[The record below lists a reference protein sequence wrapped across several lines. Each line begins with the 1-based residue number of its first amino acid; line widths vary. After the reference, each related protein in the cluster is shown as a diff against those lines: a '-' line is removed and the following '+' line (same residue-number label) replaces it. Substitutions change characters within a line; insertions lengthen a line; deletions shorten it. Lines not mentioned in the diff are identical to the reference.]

1 MSIKIINHKVNFFAL
16 VDPLLG
22 RITGLFIPIANGKRE
37 SNVVLSSVF
46 SEQEIRVNI
55 EQGLDYSDQ
64 SILFSLIALAG
75 IDGKIINEN
84 SKGPRSTYLWS
95 NLNAMY
101 NAASENAILLSTT
114 QAKIISVLGWNKS
127 GHEYDRLKEGL
138 DRLSKVDLHLI
149 SEGYEWK
156 SSMLSYLISKNDI
169 GREDVVDVV
178 VNPRIARAIDGG
190 QFNRI
195 CLEERKQLKSNN
207 VAMLVHAWLSSNI
220 NPGEVLT
227 PFLDTL
233 VQRIWNT
240 DKCQSNTTALTAYE
254 KKEIRRKRGMMVDAL
269 RDIAELRGWQVEL
282 IGNGATGKATVRRP
296 RVFKGVV
303 KEV

>member
-1 MSIKIINHKVNFFAL
+1 MTIKIMNSKVNFFAL

-22 RITGLFIPIANGKRE
+22 RITGLFIPVANGKRE
-37 SNVVLSSVF
+37 SNVVLSSVI
-46 SEQEIRVNI
+46 SEHKLRVNI

-75 IDGKIINEN
+75 IDRKIINEN
-84 SKGPRSTYLWS
+84 SKGPRSTYLWN
-95 NLNAMY
+95 NLNAKY
-101 NAASENAILLSTT
+101 NATSENAILLSTT

-195 CLEERKQLKSNN
+195 CLEERKQLKSN

-240 DKCQSNTTALTAYE
+240 DKCKSNTTVLTAYE